1 MTHHTSQLTHHKTQ
15 ISHPT
20 SHITHITSHITHH
33 TSHITHHTSRIT
45 HHTSHITHHTSHVTH
60 HTSHITHHTSHI
72 TCDGSVH
79 VWHADTALQRAV
91 IQCPQ
96 ATAVAHLALSHDGRL
111 LAVAV
116 GATPSCAHV
125 FDVAS
130 AALLASPAVGGS
142 VQQLQW
148 SAHAPTLHDDCGH
161 VWTAP

>member
-1 MTHHTSQLTHHKTQ
+1 MSDGSVRLWSTSSGTAVATLTGGSCAATCCVAW
-15 ISHPT
+15 SGDEAVVAT
-20 SHITHITSHITHH
+20 GA
-33 TSHITHHTSRIT
+33 
-45 HHTSHITHHTSHVTH
+45 
-60 HTSHITHHTSHI
+60 
-72 TCDGSVH
+72 CDGSVH

-111 LAVAV
+111 LAAAV